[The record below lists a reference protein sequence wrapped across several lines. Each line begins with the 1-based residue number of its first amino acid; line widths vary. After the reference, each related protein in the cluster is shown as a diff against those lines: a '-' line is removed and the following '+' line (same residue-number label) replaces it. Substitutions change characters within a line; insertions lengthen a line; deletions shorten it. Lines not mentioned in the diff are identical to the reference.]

1 MQTHVYMVGAQGILV
16 HNAGANCDDDS
27 VPPDRVT
34 GQPLADMRKA
44 FAATKPRAWMDE
56 AVANASKYSAAQLER
71 MNKGLAPLGDDG
83 FSMEIHHLAPLAEG
97 GTNAMS
103 NFQFLTRT
111 LHRLG
116 LNYKI
121 NHPNLP

>member
-1 MQTHVYMVGAQGILV
+1 M
-16 HNAGANCDDDS
+16 
-27 VPPDRVT
+27 
-34 GQPLADMRKA
+34 A
-44 FAATKPRAWMDE
+44 FAATKPRAWMDDV
-56 AVANASKYSAAQLER
+56 AANAFGYSAAQLER
-71 MNKGLAPLGDDG
+71 MNKGLATLGDDG

-97 GTNAMS
+97 GANAMS